1 MQPALIPRHHHP
13 LQPGLR
19 IITTVPLVENRDAK
33 PAPHC
38 TPRTATEIAN
48 RRQAYPTAGDRT
60 ERDIYAMGQDFFY
73 KIAAK

>member
-1 MQPALIPRHHHP
+1 MVMRNPR
-13 LQPGLR
+13 GR
-19 IITTVPLVENRDAK
+19 CSASIA
-33 PAPHC
+33 A
-38 TPRTATEIAN
+38 EIAN